1 MGSLVKMQI
10 ADTPRTMLS
19 LGRKIAQKLRCSS
32 YLVQIRVVE
41 IEISIA
47 RGMLQKTVKSA

>member
-10 ADTPRTMLS
+10 ADTPQTMLS

-47 RGMLQKTVKSA
+47 RGML